1 MQTLAPAVA
10 RPITGGPMR
19 LRGARITLQLTA
31 LALVVWLLVL
41 PQLRGSSHSLRLL
54 WDLDTGWVPLALIAE
69 LASLTSYTLATRT
82 MLAKAVRPRYRD
94 VMCIDLSSIALGHC
108 LPDGGAAGTALC
120 WRLLVKSGVPSGDA
134 AFAKLAQGL
143 GSAVTLQFLLFT
155 SLVAG
160 AWDHGFTRWSI
171 APTAMA
177 GVYLS
182 AVIALL
188 LALRRPRFRDTLAGC
203 VARIPRVGLAFANRV
218 GQLYERY
225 LESHIRGATRD
236 YRRLAVA
243 AAWSFG
249 NWALDF
255 IALYASLTAYG
266 AHVGLEGV
274 AVAFAI
280 ACFGTWLPIT
290 PSGLGVTE
298 GLMIPALIAFGSARV
313 PAVLGVLTWRAI
325 AYWMPIPLGAVAY
338 SALHL
343 GRRRTPAPAGVPSSY
358 SRPSREPSNGTNSS
372 IASPCTTTT
381 KVIAASI
388 EMS

>member
-1 MQTLAPAVA
+1 METLAPTAVG
-10 RPITGGPMR
+10 PIPRGMMR
-19 LRGARITLQLTA
+19 SRGVRIALQLTA
-31 LALVVWLLVL
+31 LVLVVWLLVF

-69 LASLTSYTLATRT
+69 LASLTAYTLATRT

-94 VMCIDLSSIALGHC
+94 VMRIDLSSIALGHC

-120 WRLLVKSGVPSGDA
+120 WRLLVRSGVPSGDA

-160 AWDHGFTRWSI
+160 AWSHGFTSWSI

-177 GVYLS
+177 GVYLL
-182 AVIALL
+182 AVIALI
-188 LALRRPRFRDTLAGC
+188 LALRRPGFRDTLSGV
-203 VARIPRVGLAFANRV
+203 VARVPRFGVAFASRIA
-218 GQLYERY
+218 QLYERY
-225 LESHIRGATRD
+225 LESHVRGAARD
-236 YRRLAVA
+236 HRRLAVA

-298 GLMIPALIAFGSARV
+298 GLMIPALIAFGSPRIA
-313 PAVLGVLTWRAI
+313 AVLGVLTWRAI
-325 AYWMPIPLGAVAY
+325 AYGLPIPLGAVAY
-338 SALHL
+338 STLRL
-343 GRRRTPAPAGVPSSY
+343 GRRIKP
-358 SRPSREPSNGTNSS
+358 EPVLVT
-372 IASPCTTTT
+372 AD
-381 KVIAASI
+381 
-388 EMS
+388 

>member
-1 MQTLAPAVA
+1 METLAPSVPVG
-10 RPITGGPMR
+10 PITGGSVR
-19 LRGARITLQLTA
+19 SRSVRIALQLSA
-31 LALVVWLLVL
+31 LGLVVWLLVY

-54 WDLDTGWVPLALIAE
+54 WDLDTGWVPLALVAE
-69 LASLTSYTLATRT
+69 LASLTAYTLATRT
-82 MLAKAVRPRYRD
+82 MLTKAVRPPYPR
-94 VMCIDLSSIALGHC
+94 VMAIDLSSIALGHC

-120 WRLLVKSGVPSGDA
+120 WRLLVRNGVPSGDA

-143 GSAVTLQFLLFT
+143 GSAITLQFLLFT

-160 AWDHGFTRWSI
+160 AWGHGFTSWSI

-177 GVYLS
+177 GVCLV
-182 AVIALL
+182 VIAIVIMS
-188 LALRRPRFRDTLAGC
+188 LRRAAFRLAIAGL
-203 VARIPRVGLAFANRV
+203 VARIPRVGKSVASRIS
-218 GQLYERY
+218 QLYERY
-225 LESHIRGATRD
+225 LDAHIRGAARD
-236 YRRLAVA
+236 RRRLAVA

-255 IALYASLTAYG
+255 TALYASLTAYG

-298 GLMIPALIAFGSARV
+298 GLMIPALIAFGSPRIA
-313 PAVLGVLTWRAI
+313 AVLGVLTWRAI
-325 AYWMPIPLGAVAY
+325 AYWLPIPLGAVAY

-343 GRRRTPAPAGVPSSY
+343 RRRG
-358 SRPSREPSNGTNSS
+358 EPGPVKLET
-372 IASPCTTTT
+372 
-381 KVIAASI
+381 
-388 EMS
+388 

>member
-1 MQTLAPAVA
+1 MDTFATTAA
-10 RPITGGPMR
+10 TASH
-19 LRGARITLQLTA
+19 GARSAASTPAGLLHSRGVRLGLQLAA
-31 LALVVWLLVL
+31 LVLVVWLLVL

-54 WDLDTGWVPLALIAE
+54 WDLDTGWVPLALLAE
-69 LASLTSYTLATRT
+69 LASLTAYTLATRT

-160 AWDHGFTRWSI
+160 AWNHGFTNWSI

-177 GVYLS
+177 GISLTVVS
-182 AVIALL
+182 AVIFS
-188 LALRRPRFRDTLAGC
+188 LRRPGFRDAVSGS
-203 VARIPRVGLAFANRV
+203 VARIPRVGKSVAARMSN
-218 GQLYERY
+218 LYERY
-225 LESHIRGATRD
+225 LESHIRGAARD
-236 YRRLAVA
+236 RRRLAVA

-255 IALYASLTAYG
+255 GALYASLSAYG
-266 AHVGLEGV
+266 AHVGFEGV

-298 GLMIPALIAFGSARV
+298 GLMIPALIAFGSPRIA
-313 PAVLGVLTWRAI
+313 AVLGVLTWRAI

-338 SALHL
+338 SAFHL
-343 GRRRTPAPAGVPSSY
+343 GRRVKPEPVPA
-358 SRPSREPSNGTNSS
+358 
-372 IASPCTTTT
+372 
-381 KVIAASI
+381 AAVLP
-388 EMS
+388 

>member
-1 MQTLAPAVA
+1 METLLATGQSMPATTA
-10 RPITGGPMR
+10 ASM
-19 LRGARITLQLTA
+19 LRSRAVRIGLQLA
-31 LALVVWLLVL
+31 VLGLVVWLLVF

-54 WDLDTGWVPLALIAE
+54 WDLDTAWVPLALLAE
-69 LASLTSYTLATRT
+69 LASLTAYTLATRT
-82 MLAKAVRPRYRD
+82 MLAKSVRPPYRR
-94 VMCIDLSSIALGHC
+94 VMAIDLSSIALGKC

-120 WRLLVKSGVPSGDA
+120 WRLLVKNGVPSGDA

-160 AWDHGFTRWSI
+160 AWGHGFTNWSI

-177 GVYLS
+177 GVCLV
-182 AVIALL
+182 AVTILIVS
-188 LALRRPRFRDTLAGC
+188 LRRAGFRDAVAAL
-203 VARIPRVGLAFANRV
+203 VARIPRVGKSVALRLKA
-218 GQLYERY
+218 LYARY
-225 LESHIRGATRD
+225 LDGHIRAAGRD
-236 YRRLAVA
+236 RRRLAAA

-255 IALYASLTAYG
+255 VALYASLTAYG
-266 AHVGLEGV
+266 AHVGFEGV

-298 GLMIPALIAFGSARV
+298 GLMIPALIAFGSHRI
-313 PAVLGVLTWRAI
+313 PAVLTWRAI
-325 AYWMPIPLGAVAY
+325 AYWLPIPLGAVAY

-343 GRRRTPAPAGVPSSY
+343 RRRPQPVPEGL
-358 SRPSREPSNGTNSS
+358 R
-372 IASPCTTTT
+372 AD
-381 KVIAASI
+381 
-388 EMS
+388 